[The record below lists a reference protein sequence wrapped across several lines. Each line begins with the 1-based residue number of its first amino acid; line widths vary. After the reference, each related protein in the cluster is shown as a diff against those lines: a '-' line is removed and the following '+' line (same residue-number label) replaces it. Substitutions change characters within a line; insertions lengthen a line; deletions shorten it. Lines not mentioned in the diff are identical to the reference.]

1 VNVNVRTDSIL
12 LKVKVPLIR
21 FGTIFFRYR
30 YAGRGFT
37 IDVSEYLRKNMGTI
51 NFSCRLLIQVT
62 IVAVF
67 VCLAVYGDVFT
78 SLQFQRQFLDTP
90 KIKSTSQQVAFTAL
104 SFYLVGVHTR
114 TTLRLVLSIIVRL
127 GIGCRGNYLLPPIL
141 HLVALT
147 IASWQGYHS
156 PLSLNFAYFVLHSI
170 RFIWESTQA
179 RNTSTFS
186 PQTLTQD
193 EDDSTLNEP
202 CSSPQDNRNKDFKMK
217 IPAIILRPQK
227 KSQPTAELA
236 KHYQY
241 HQLSGKRSIRLL
253 SLELSETLHDPLH
266 CQVFESSLDDAP
278 EYTALSYAWG
288 SGTTSVFCNGLRF
301 NVTPN
306 CAKAMR
312 RIREDHEGPN
322 NVTLWIDA
330 ICINQGKTPVAMSEK
345 SQQLLIMGDVYKTAS
360 RVIAWVGEDDAG
372 SRRVYDF
379 FASVGN
385 SFERYY
391 KVDTDKTR
399 AWRRAE
405 SVAASK
411 FRVWPLFKEDLRNF
425 FQRSWFTRMWTI
437 QEVTLPLPGRVS
449 LLCGNSS
456 LPFEYIRLGWQIMAN
471 KHLVAELSNLDRAV
485 ALQFYLS
492 DALALKRNY
501 PAANIRKTGAPLI
514 TDLTKLSLSGV
525 MQATRL
531 RACSDAKDK
540 FFALYGVF
548 QELEIQHTVDASRY
562 AEMTVNDLFQAI
574 FESCALLDG
583 NLNILRL
590 CQVCHTKF
598 QLTTSEEH
606 LQW

>member
-1 VNVNVRTDSIL
+1 M
-12 LKVKVPLIR
+12 
-21 FGTIFFRYR
+21 
-30 YAGRGFT
+30 
-37 IDVSEYLRKNMGTI
+37 ETI
-51 NFSCRLLIQVT
+51 NFRCRLLIQII

-67 VCLAVYGDVFT
+67 VCLAVYGDVFI

-104 SFYLVGVHTR
+104 SFYLVGVHSR
-114 TTLRLVLSIIVRL
+114 TTLRLVLSIFPRL
-127 GIGCRGNYLLPPIL
+127 GIDYKGNYLLPPIL

-147 IASWQGYHS
+147 IANWKGRHS
-156 PLSLNFAYFVLHSI
+156 PLSLNLAYFLLHSI
-170 RFIWESTQA
+170 RFILESKQA
-179 RNTSTFS
+179 RKTSIFS
-186 PQTLTQD
+186 SQTLSQN
-193 EDDSTLNEP
+193 EDDSILNKP
-202 CSSPQDNRNKDFKMK
+202 RSSPRDNPNEDIETK
-217 IPAIILRPQK
+217 IPAIVLRSQK
-227 KSQPTAELA
+227 KPQRTAELA
-236 KHYQY
+236 NCYQY

-288 SGTTSVFCNGLRF
+288 SGTTSVFCNGLTF

-330 ICINQGKTPVAMSEK
+330 ICIDQGKTPAALSEK
-345 SQQLLIMGDVYKTAS
+345 SQQLMIMGDVYKIAS

-391 KVDTDKTR
+391 KVDTDKSR

-405 SVAASK
+405 SVAATK
-411 FRVWPLFKEDLRNF
+411 FRVWPLFKEDLRIF

-471 KHLVAELSNLDRAV
+471 KHLIAELSNLDKAV
-485 ALQFYLS
+485 ALQFYLA

-514 TDLTKLSLSGV
+514 TDLTKLSLSGI

-540 FFALYGVF
+540 FFALYGIF

-574 FESCALLDG
+574 FESCSLLDG
-583 NLNILRL
+583 NLDILRL
-590 CQVCHTKF
+590 CQVCHTAF
-598 QLTTSEEH
+598 QFLTSEEH
-606 LQW
+606 RQW